1 MLVSAKHI
9 KLWGI
14 GAMSKT
20 INFKWQWAVFY
31 EQKAWNQERFYSAYR
46 ICPTRKMAREF
57 SRLIKKHPDIKKV
70 RFKRRLIQAN
80 WDDYNDSYGWN
91 AGRGL

>member
-9 KLWGI
+9 KILGL
-14 GAMSKT
+14 
-20 INFKWQWAVFY
+20 NFKWQWAVFY
-31 EQKAWNQERFYSAYR
+31 EQKSTLAYR
-46 ICPTRKMAREF
+46 ICPTRKTAREF
-57 SRLIKKHPDIKKV
+57 SRLMKKYPDVKKV
-70 RFKRRLIQAN
+70 QLKRRLIQAN